1 MSKSEYHKTI
11 DRVLKSTLL
20 ELGFVEVRLMDCMR
34 PKVLYRRKNIWFGT
48 SWDYRDRYLELD
60 LGHLYWFKD
69 VMSRVIVL
77 GDYNSYSSE
86 LQKIKE
92 SDETT

>member
-1 MSKSEYHKTI
+1 MI
-11 DRVLKSTLL
+11 Q
-20 ELGFVEVRLMDCMR
+20 LGFKEVILKDCMC
-34 PKVLYRRKNIWFGT
+34 PEVLYNKGSLWFSA

-77 GDYNSYSSE
+77 GDYQNYLSNDKTKQLVE
-86 LQKIKE
+86 LPLRE
-92 SDETT
+92 N